1 MLKKSFISSILIAT
15 FSLGLVGCAS
25 VGNESMRNENS
36 QSIDSKITKGT
47 TTKEQIRST
56 FGNADKTSFTDS
68 GNEIWTYVLSKA
80 TSKAINF
87 VPIVGLF
94 TGGADVEKKE
104 LVILFDQNSIVKNY
118 TFSETKTEVKRGIGS
133 TN

>member
-56 FGNADKTSFTDS
+56 VGNADKTSFTDS